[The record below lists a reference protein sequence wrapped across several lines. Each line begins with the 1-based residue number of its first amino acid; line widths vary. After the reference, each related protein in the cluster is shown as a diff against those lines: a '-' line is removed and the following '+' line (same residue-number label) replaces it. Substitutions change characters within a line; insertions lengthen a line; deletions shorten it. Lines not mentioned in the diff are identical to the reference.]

1 MKNSV
6 FINGIG
12 AVTAQGIWRSELL
25 NEAEELCQAINYAQQ
40 PAYKELIPPAMIRRM
55 SRGIKMGIYA
65 AQQALDEAQV
75 SLPDAII
82 TGTGLGCS
90 EDSEKFLR
98 NILDNDEEFLTPT
111 SFIQSTHN
119 TVAAQIALRLQ
130 CKGYNFTYVN
140 RSISFESALLDA
152 LLQLQQ
158 AEENQLLV
166 GGVDEVS
173 DHTYRLLQLVEEI
186 KASDTKET
194 VKTSITP
201 GVNYGEGATFFSLDT
216 QRSASTYAKLLD
228 VTIQHRLGDSGLSTF
243 IRDFLTANALHASDV
258 DTLLLGYN
266 GDLQEDSYYATVEE
280 ILPHASPLYYK
291 HLSGQYDSCSAFGLA
306 VAASILRNQRVPNSL
321 HWRENH
327 AVQQPQTILVYNQLK
342 GKDHALILIQAC

>member
-12 AVTAQGIWRSELL
+12 AVTAQGIWRSELFDD
-25 NEAEELCQAINYAQQ
+25 AEELCQAINYAQQ
-40 PAYKELIPPAMIRRM
+40 PAYKEVIAPAMIRRM

-75 SLPDAII
+75 ALPDAII

-119 TVAAQIALRLQ
+119 TVAAQVALRLQ

-158 AEENQLLV
+158 AEENQILV

-173 DHTYRLLQLVEEI
+173 DHTYKLLQLIQEI

-194 VKTSITP
+194 VKASVTP

-228 VTIQHRLGDSGLSTF
+228 VTIQHRLDNSDLSSF
-243 IRDFLTANALHASDV
+243 ISDFLKANALFANDLDV
-258 DTLLLGYN
+258 LLLGYN
-266 GDLQEDSYYATVEE
+266 GDPQGDSYYAAVED
-280 ILPHASPLYYK
+280 LFPHASPLYYK
-291 HLSGQYDSCSAFGLA
+291 HLSGQYDSCSAFALA
-306 VAASILRNQRVPNSL
+306 AAAAVLRDQRIPGCL
-321 HWRENH
+321 TWREQSFD
-327 AVQQPQTILVYNQLK
+327 QQPKTILVYNQLK